1 MDDAFCR
8 KRMVELKKLLDMKST
23 LAQTLVKDFFV
34 KDCWGTVVQES
45 WLPHLDT
52 LSLDELAAICESPV
66 PPQSRTGVWPLS
78 LLAFLQAVH
87 ALRLPGQLDARGV
100 AADAASDGASV
111 TSVGRCREEGSVA
124 SALWD
129 SVKPKKMHQ

>member
-1 MDDAFCR
+1 MRIAIAGLS
-8 KRMVELKKLLDMKST
+8 M
-23 LAQTLVKDFFV
+23 AALVGCAAEPRSFDH
-34 KDCWGTVVQES
+34 QS
-45 WLPHLDT
+45 
-52 LSLDELAAICESPV
+52 SL
-66 PPQSRTGVWPLS
+66 
-78 LLAFLQAVH
+78 
-87 ALRLPGQLDARGV
+87 QLDARGV